1 MSRFLGTVLG
11 VVLLVTGGCDLLDPT
26 RPTTHADTEV
36 FGNLLEVIQGT
47 EDPIEWTARIAV
59 RPPRALVAAEQA
71 SGRPTP
77 VVEEG
82 LVATVTVSSDTVVI
96 VGDRP
101 AALTEIPPGT
111 EVVVLPIQGT
121 TQMIGSDDVRVDAEM
136 FMDFSTYGQWRLP
149 GLAATEGTDAE
160 DPERINSSAAELAP
174 VPLDGGNILY
184 FSSRLRAPVSAEDRW
199 HGAVREGLEIPGE
212 GLRSRER
219 TYRTELSPEGWSR
232 PQLVRFQG
240 LDEADQLRVTWV
252 SADET
257 RCLVTVAE
265 GGAPP
270 RVGMAMRSRGAD
282 SWRAPEMIEEL
293 GENAHDAVF
302 LTGSTSQMVYVSG
315 RGGAPADI
323 FLFNPK
329 DERSP
334 LPLEP
339 PISTLGNEWN
349 PRTGPQNELFF
360 CREDRQLVFVSKRVR
375 ALRLPGPH
383 RAVFTRAAPTDDR
396 QWLFFCMPSYQ
407 PGETDENIFVARWQK
422 DFRLGEPVPVD
433 AWRP

>member
-1 MSRFLGTVLG
+1 MLL
-11 VVLLVTGGCDLLDPT
+11 VVILLVTGGCDLLDPT
-26 RPTTHADTEV
+26 RPSTHPDTEV
-36 FGNLLEVIQGT
+36 FGNLLEVTQS
-47 EDPIEWTARIAV
+47 EEEPIEWTARIAV
-59 RPPRALVAAEQA
+59 RPPRALAAAEEA

-101 AALTEIPPGT
+101 AALAEIPPGT
-111 EVVVLPIQGT
+111 EVVVLPVPGT
-121 TQMIGSDDVRVDAEM
+121 TRMVGSDDVRVEAEM
-136 FMDFSTYGQWRLP
+136 FMDFYTYGQWRLP
-149 GLAATEGTDAE
+149 GLATTEGTDVE
-160 DPERINSSAAELAP
+160 DPARINSSAAELAP
-174 VPLDGGNILY
+174 VPLNGGKVLY

-199 HGAVREGLEIPGE
+199 HGAVREGLEIPSE
-212 GLRSRER
+212 GLRARER
-219 TYRTELSPEGWSR
+219 TYRTELSPDGWSQ
-232 PQLVRFQG
+232 PQLVRFPG
-240 LDEADQLRVTWV
+240 LEEADQLRVTWV

-265 GGAPP
+265 GGGSSW
-270 RVGMAMRSRGAD
+270 VGLAMRSRAVDDWGG
-282 SWRAPEMIEEL
+282 PERVDAL
-293 GENAHDAVF
+293 GQDAHDAVY
-302 LTGSTSQMVYVSG
+302 LAGSNSQMVFVSG
-315 RGGAPADI
+315 PGGAPADI
-323 FLFNPK
+323 LLFNPK

-339 PISTLGNEWN
+339 PISTMGNEWN

-360 CREDRQLVFVSKRVR
+360 CREDRQLVFVAKKVR

-396 QWLFFCMPSYQ
+396 QWLFFCMPSYR
-407 PGETDENIFVARWQK
+407 PGETDENIYVARWQK